1 MIIEMGLIISLFIL
15 NVLVWAFFA
24 RFCSL
29 MWEAIKHIKRADR
42 IKKYQVHFP
51 PTDYPLYLK
60 INGVQYK
67 TTFGSFMQWALKKY
81 FDEHPEK
88 AVKEEIK

>member
-1 MIIEMGLIISLFIL
+1 MSIEMGLIISLFIL

-29 MWEAIKHIKRADR
+29 MWEAIKR
-42 IKKYQVHFP
+42 IKKSDRTKNYHVSFP
-51 PTDYPLYLK
+51 PSDCPIFAK
-60 INGVQYK
+60 IHGVQYK
-67 TTFGSFMQWALKKY
+67 TTFISYFRWALKKY